1 VLGGLDNWWSGVAEV
16 LFGRSCELALIGA
29 FAERAGTG
37 GEALLLV
44 GEPGAGKT
52 VLLDAAAGT
61 AAEAGMWVL
70 RAAGVRFEADL
81 AFSGLHQ
88 ALLPLLDEFTRF
100 DAVHRGALN
109 AALGSSASPAPAVRR
124 G

>member
-1 VLGGLDNWWSGVAEV
+1 MLGGLDNWWSGVAEV

-44 GEPGAGKT
+44 GEPGDGKT
-52 VLLDAAAGT
+52 VLLDAA
-61 AAEAGMWVL
+61 AGMWVL

-88 ALLPLLDEFTRF
+88 ALLPLLDEFTRL

-109 AALGSSASPAPAVRR
+109 AALGYGASPAPAVRR